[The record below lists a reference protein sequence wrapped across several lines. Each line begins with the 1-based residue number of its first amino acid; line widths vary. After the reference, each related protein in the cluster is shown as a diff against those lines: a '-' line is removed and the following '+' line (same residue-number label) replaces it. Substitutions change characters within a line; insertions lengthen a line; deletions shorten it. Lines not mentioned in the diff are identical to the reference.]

1 MMWKSESDLH
11 LLRRLRKEF
20 EEQMDDAIDSGFQK
34 KFNPVLMEYR
44 NELVNRGWTK
54 EEIRDYMMAPAYRES
69 FIDQQREFK
78 AMMLQL

>member
-20 EEQMDDAIDSGFQK
+20 DEQMDEVIDSHYQK

-54 EEIRDYMMAPAYRES
+54 EEIMDYMMAPAYREA
-69 FIDQQREFK
+69 FIDRQRQYK